1 MKGAED
7 LVVGRI
13 ITVNGTPL
21 IDDSSWGPEADYL
34 ETGHVIPFGS
44 INVFV
49 GFIGGESED
58 PSQHGDSE
66 EGVAVTVDQEEGSIN
81 HESLPL
87 EDEEGQSIEYV
98 LEERLC
104 GGPVDGGS
112 PPVEN
117 RHVEG
122 VYRTTEADE
131 GLGMPPG
138 SLAPTP
144 PEATEQAALDAPGVA
159 ASAAM
164 TPGVAA
170 SGVANR
176 ETPPGVATAGSGS
189 RVAPNAAVTSPQ
201 GSVLLTPI
209 SAVNAAARVTELE
222 ATRIGLYD
230 EVQRIA
236 DERARLAREEQRLQQ
251 EQLRLIEET
260 NSLQGIQATLPHR
273 RHASRLQPG
282 TVNPM
287 ELFQ

>member
-1 MKGAED
+1 MTSDVTNPRQLAPTVGPAVKSVTFRAGSMKGAED

-21 IDDSSWGPEADYL
+21 NDDSSWGPEADYL
-34 ETGHVIPFGS
+34 ETGHIIPFGS
-44 INVFV
+44 VHVFV

-66 EGVAVTVDQEEGSIN
+66 EGVAVTVDQEEESIN

-104 GGPVDGGS
+104 GGPADGDS
-112 PPVEN
+112 LSVED
-117 RHVEG
+117 RHMEG

-144 PEATEQAALDAPGVA
+144 PEAAEQAALDASGVA
-159 ASAAM
+159 ASAVIM
-164 TPGVAA
+164 PGVAA

-176 ETPPGVATAGSGS
+176 ETPPGVVPAESGA
-189 RVAPNAAVTSPQ
+189 RVTPSAAVTP
-201 GSVLLTPI
+201 P
-209 SAVNAAARVTELE
+209 
-222 ATRIGLYD
+222 
-230 EVQRIA
+230 
-236 DERARLAREEQRLQQ
+236 
-251 EQLRLIEET
+251 
-260 NSLQGIQATLPHR
+260 
-273 RHASRLQPG
+273 
-282 TVNPM
+282 
-287 ELFQ
+287 